1 MSLEVQSSQI
11 APSIAYVGL
20 EGARTPTSIAGV
32 STSLLPEP
40 GAGGLSGTQDALSM
54 MYDLVAKQGEI
65 TLALGQISVSN
76 AAREQATQLD
86 QERQAELS
94 QQQAE
99 ASQSGGFWHDILS
112 ILPDIGKILGVV
124 AAAAATVCSFGTA
137 GVAAVAVAAVL
148 ISTGFA
154 VSETH
159 CLGKDSAIFGMG
171 MEVVGSLV
179 TLGAA
184 STAVASTA
192 ASSVA
197 QAVATT
203 AKAVSVSAQ
212 VAGGV
217 CDVAS
222 GVAGIEE
229 GKFESESEDASA
241 DVQQALN
248 EINQQSRMVSEII
261 DGLKSAQESNKNA
274 LQIVAGAAHT
284 FGQTSAIAAS
294 GGKA

>member
-1 MSLEVQSSQI
+1 MTIQVQSPQTTRGVS
-11 APSIAYVGL
+11 ALGVDGPHLPSA
-20 EGARTPTSIAGV
+20 IAGV

-40 GAGGLSGTQDALSM
+40 GAGGLSGAQDALSM

-65 TLALGQISVSN
+65 TLALGQISVQN
-76 AAREQATQLD
+76 AGREQQAQLN
-86 QERQAELS
+86 QETQAE
-94 QQQAE
+94 QKQEQAE
-99 ASQSGGFWHDILS
+99 ANQGGGFWHDILS
-112 ILPDIGKILGVV
+112 IFPDIGKILGIV

-148 ISTGFA
+148 ISTGFV

-171 MEVVGSLV
+171 MEIAGSIV

-184 STAVASTA
+184 STAVASSA

-197 QAVATT
+197 QAVNT
-203 AKAVSVSAQ
+203 AAKVVSATAEA
-212 VAGGV
+212 AGGV
-217 CDVAS
+217 CDIGV

-229 GKFESESEDASA
+229 GKFESESEDAAA
-241 DVQQALN
+241 DVEQALN
-248 EINQQSRMVSEII
+248 QINQQSRMVSEIV
-261 DGLKSAQESNKNA
+261 DGLKNAQDSNKNA
-274 LQIVAGAAHT
+274 LQIIAGAAHT
-284 FGQTSAIAAS
+284 YGQTSAIAAS